1 MPKLERPSLK
11 LKLELE
17 IPDSS
22 GGPSKKF
29 MVSRALKAKW
39 DQNPQNVTKQILEEI
54 KNYRGS
60 FVGDIVTSLSSIFSS
75 KDNLIREEKT
85 RENDVARWMAQLIE
99 TIIFSSIDDDS
110 CIEFM
115 ENESI
120 PEWDGS
126 IRELSSI
133 RSDELKNIDI
143 EKVSLLLA
151 PRLKHAAALFS
162 KKLNE

>member
-1 MPKLERPSLK
+1 MHKLERPSLK

-22 GGPSKKF
+22 GEPSKKF

-75 KDNLIREEKT
+75 KDNLISEEKT

-133 RSDELKNIDI
+133 RSEELKNIDI

-151 PRLKHAAALFS
+151 PRLKHVAVLFS
-162 KKLNE
+162 KKLND

>member
-29 MVSRALKAKW
+29 MVSRSLKAKW

-99 TIIFSSIDDDS
+99 TIIFSSIDDNS

-151 PRLKHAAALFS
+151 PRLKHAAVLFS